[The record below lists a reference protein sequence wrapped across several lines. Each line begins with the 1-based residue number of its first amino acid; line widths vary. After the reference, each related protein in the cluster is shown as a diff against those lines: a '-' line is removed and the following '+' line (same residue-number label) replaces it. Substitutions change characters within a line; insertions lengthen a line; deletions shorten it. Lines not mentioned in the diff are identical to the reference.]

1 MPPPLIATSS
11 TQQSASMTA
20 HSLHTPNT
28 RQSTFSNRQSSSHNN
43 EYKPGLC
50 GLSNLGNTCFM
61 NSSIQCMSNVPPL
74 TDYFRSGDYKKEINL
89 VNPLGRKG
97 EIAEAYA
104 DLVNEMWS
112 GSNNYTM
119 PRNFK
124 LNLSRFAP
132 QFTGFQQQ
140 DSHELLAFLLDGL
153 HEDLNRIIKKPYVEL
168 GSHVGKTDAVFA
180 EESWQDHK
188 KRNDSIIV
196 DIFHGLLKSTLNCL
210 TCKEI
215 SIKFDPYCYLSLPL
229 PSKKERLVEVYFVPL
244 DLQQPIMKYK
254 LSVNKNGTIK
264 ELCSALEQF
273 NQVSSKRM
281 IVCDVYTCKFF
292 KVYDQNESV
301 TGIRERDDIYIYE
314 LTANYNNESE
324 YLKVK
329 VHLKE
334 KNANQYNSNY
344 FGLPLF
350 LNVPRAQLKFSM
362 LYEYIVKALK
372 RFLKDPSDEINSKLN
387 DSLNMRDEDW
397 YDDRKVD
404 SRQNG
409 SSSNNINDNIDEKD
423 VINNSSKLFNLIIC
437 KNENNDNESSSS
449 SQSAS
454 SYNDD
459 TLIADNIQSSSTNNN
474 NNNLS
479 TTISVI
485 AEFGQNTVKRHYNKK
500 AVDVG
505 VRLFYVSFIFFL
517 LLFSGKVHFTY
528 STF

>member
-1 MPPPLIATSS
+1 
-11 TQQSASMTA
+11 
-20 HSLHTPNT
+20 
-28 RQSTFSNRQSSSHNN
+28 
-43 EYKPGLC
+43 
-50 GLSNLGNTCFM
+50 
-61 NSSIQCMSNVPPL
+61 MSNVPPL
-74 TDYFRSGDYKKEINL
+74 TDYFRTGDYKKEINL

-112 GSNNYTM
+112 GSNNFTM

-124 LNLSRFAP
+124 LHLSRFAP

-153 HEDLNRIIKKPYVEL
+153 HEDLNRILKKPYVEL
-168 GSHVGKTDAVFA
+168 GSHVGKSDEVFA

-229 PSKKERLVEVYFVPL
+229 PSKKERLIEVYFVPL
-244 DLQQPIMKYK
+244 DMQQPITKYK
-254 LSVNKNGTIK
+254 LSVVKNGTIMD
-264 ELCSALEQF
+264 LCSALEQHT
-273 NQVSSKRM
+273 QVSKHRM
-281 IVCDVYTCKFF
+281 TVCDVYTCKFF
-292 KVYDQNESV
+292 KVYDHNEAV
-301 TGIRERDDIYIYE
+301 TNIRERDDIYIYE
-314 LTANYNNESE
+314 LAANYSNTSE

-334 KNANQYNSNY
+334 KNTYQYNSSY

-350 LNVPRAQLKFSM
+350 LNVPRAQLKYGM
-362 LYEYIVKALK
+362 LYEYIAKALK

-387 DSLNMRDEDW
+387 DSLNVKDEEWDN
-397 YDDRKVD
+397 DENKKVD

-409 SSSNNINDNIDEKD
+409 SSSNSINNINDNDNNNEKD
-423 VINNSSKLFNLIIC
+423 EMNNTNKLFNLIIC
-437 KNENNDNESSSS
+437 KNDNIDYESNS

-459 TLIADNIQSSSTNNN
+459 TLIADNMQSTNNN
-474 NNNLS
+474 KDNNSLPI
-479 TTISVI
+479 TISII
-485 AEFGQNTVKRHYNKK
+485 ADFGQNIVKRYYNKK
-500 AVDVG
+500 AVE
-505 VRLFYVSFIFFL
+505 VSE
-517 LLFSGKVHFTY
+517 
-528 STF
+528 